1 MTLPAGEHVS
11 RGFTY
16 MDNRHFPE
24 AREHFQKMLDIY
36 PTDPLIQRALFG
48 MGRALMWERQYAK
61 AIPYFDRLAREFPA
75 SKDGR
80 EGLYFQASCEVR
92 VGNNAEAARH
102 WQKYTV
108 MYPQGE
114 RIDGSYVNSI
124 DALREAGLDAEA
136 TAWVEKVRERFRG
149 QPTETNALQA
159 RLRMEINR
167 GKWADA
173 EATAALMQAQA
184 KFSGSMTSLDEI
196 KYLRASPSKSKRK
209 RPKRSRCIHPS
220 PIQVRRITAGSPRK
234 ARVAH

>member
-1 MTLPAGEHVS
+1 MKNLLIFVLIAMLCSSVSILAQSDADLRLLTEEDKASRDANGKLMTLAVGEHVS

-24 AREHFQKMLDIY
+24 AREHFQKMLDVY

-61 AIPYFDRLAREFPA
+61 AIPYFDRVAREFPA

-136 TAWVEKVRERFRG
+136 TAWVEKVRE
-149 QPTETNALQA
+149 
-159 RLRMEINR
+159 
-167 GKWADA
+167 
-173 EATAALMQAQA
+173 
-184 KFSGSMTSLDEI
+184 
-196 KYLRASPSKSKRK
+196 
-209 RPKRSRCIHPS
+209 
-220 PIQVRRITAGSPRK
+220 
-234 ARVAH
+234 